1 MKWARFLYII
11 ATPIGNLEDITLR
24 ALRILREEVALIVAE
39 DTRHSRIL
47 LQHYGIN
54 VPLLSLHEHNEEA
67 RSRQIL
73 EQYLQ
78 QGQSVALISDAGT
91 PLISDPGYRL
101 VALARQHGIRVVP
114 IPGACAAIAALS
126 VSGLPTDRFVFEG
139 FLPVK
144 VAALERHLQE
154 LAKEKR
160 TLIFY
165 VSVHQLQSVLKAI
178 LKILGGQRE
187 LVLAKE
193 LTKSFEAIYDGNA
206 AEILAWLEEDKAR
219 QQGEFVLLM
228 RGEVDSEDAASKI
241 KNLAEGERILRIL
254 LIDHSASQA
263 AKLAAQITGV
273 DKKVLYKLAVGAGSS
288 RPYIS

>member
-1 MKWARFLYII
+1 MSSFLYIV

-24 ALRILREEVALIVAE
+24 ALRVLREEVALIVAE
-39 DTRHSRIL
+39 DTRHSRKL
-47 LQHYGIN
+47 LQHYGIK

-67 RSRQIL
+67 RSSQIL

-101 VALARQHGIRVVP
+101 VALAKKHGVRVVP

-144 VAALERHLQE
+144 EVALKRRLQE
-154 LAKEKR
+154 LVTEKR

-165 VSVHQLQSVLKAI
+165 VSVHQLLSVLRAMMQVMES
-178 LKILGGQRE
+178 QRE

-193 LTKSFEAIYDGNA
+193 LTKTFEAVYNGTA
-206 AEILAWLEEDKAR
+206 SEILAWLEDDKAR
-219 QQGEFVLLM
+219 QQGEFVLLV
-228 RGEVDSEDAASKI
+228 RGMDVGSEDNISTI
-241 KNLAEGERILRIL
+241 ENLAEGERILRVL
-254 LIDHSASQA
+254 LAELPAAQA
-263 AKLAAQITGV
+263 AKLAARITGV
-273 DKKVLYKLAVGAGSS
+273 DKKVLYKLAVGVRVSHL
-288 RPYIS
+288 